1 MVGVQPFGGRGLS
14 GTGPKAGGPLYLG
27 RLVARAPTMRHG
39 TTASPTLA
47 EYIAW
52 LDANG
57 FVAEANIARELNR
70 RAAPD
75 FTTELKGPVGE
86 RNLYALHPRGKLLLM
101 PQTATGLYH
110 QLAAVL
116 ATGNTAAIA
125 AVSDLESVL
134 RTLPARIATRIVWRT
149 DWETDGPFAGVL
161 IEGDAVRI
169 KRLNLRIAQL
179 PGPLVPVQAASS
191 QELADSPDT
200 YCLSRLLEEV
210 STSINTTAAG
220 GNASLMALS

>member
-1 MVGVQPFGGRGLS
+1 
-14 GTGPKAGGPLYLG
+14 
-27 RLVARAPTMRHG
+27 
-39 TTASPTLA
+39 
-47 EYIAW
+47 
-52 LDANG
+52 
-57 FVAEANIARELNR
+57 
-70 RAAPD
+70 
-75 FTTELKGPVGE
+75 
-86 RNLYALHPRGKLLLM
+86 
-101 PQTATGLYH
+101 
-110 QLAAVL
+110 
-116 ATGNTAAIA
+116 
-125 AVSDLESVL
+125 
-134 RTLPARIATRIVWRT
+134 VWRT